1 MLITSMQMVGPRM
14 ATPISPSAITRQN
27 NVGIIN
33 FLNSNPT
40 SAQITTKETDLAK
53 QDLAVSQTNFV
64 NYILN
69 LQTKANKESAEQA
82 QSQNIK
88 NRVCKYV

>member
-1 MLITSMQMVGPRM
+1 MSITSMQMMGTRI

-27 NVGIIN
+27 KIGIIN
-33 FLNSNPT
+33 FLNRNPT
-40 SAQITTKETDLAK
+40 SAQIIAKETELAE

-69 LQTKANKESAEQA
+69 LQTKANKESAQQA